1 MHISGPIEDTMQ
13 ILNYQEKGSHLNTIV
28 WFYIHQE
35 ALFDNKL
42 NDKLFSPI

>member
-1 MHISGPIEDTMQ
+1 ME
-13 ILNYQEKGSHLNTIV
+13 ILNYQKKGSHLNTIG

-35 ALFDNKL
+35 ALFDNQL